1 MSEPVPAVPP
11 TPFSYT
17 ERDYTSLRS
26 RLIEQVR
33 ARVPGWTGY
42 ADPSDFGL
50 ALIEAFSYAA
60 DGLHY
65 YLDRIANEAYISS
78 AIRPESV
85 REAARIMGY
94 RPARASSAS
103 VVLRFHN
110 SAAAEDV
117 TIYPGTRVQ
126 TALVNDL
133 TMSPVYFETV
143 NPSEGT
149 VISAGD
155 YADIEAVEGIT
166 YAGDDGT
173 GEILGVSNGYSW
185 MMYTLP
191 RAPIVGG
198 FVRILVTYSD
208 NWTEEWSQVE
218 DIRAAAAFDN
228 VFQVEQFPNQP
239 VRIRFGNGGSG
250 AIPPLG
256 AVIKSIYRVGG
267 GSVGNVAAGTITVI
281 SDDVSL
287 AGVTVTNEDAAFGG
301 TGEES
306 IESIRNNIR
315 LPALAS
321 TDRASSLPDFE
332 RIALTTQGVGKA
344 KGYATEESDIVV
356 SIAPVADGS
365 ARPGLVTTGGGTAM
379 SDAFIGVTGSVS
391 TSVQKKLTDAAFAGA
406 QITVRGPEY
415 VQIHITME
423 IETLT
428 SFSEASQSE
437 ILNRLK
443 TAFSYENMSFG
454 QTITTYQVQRLFAAS
469 PNLIDVRLIQFT
481 TLPDTDPGWA
491 TAVDTVDL
499 ADYEIGWIDS
509 NLSTLITFV
518 TS

>member
-17 ERDYTSLRS
+17 ERDYASLRE

-42 ADPSDFGL
+42 TDPSDFGL
-50 ALIEAFSYAA
+50 ALIESFAYAT

-103 VVLRFHN
+103 VILRFLN
-110 SAAAEDV
+110 SSASEDV
-117 TIYPGTRVQ
+117 TIYPGTRCQ

-149 VISAGD
+149 VIPSGD
-155 YADIEAVEGIT
+155 YADIEAVEGVT
-166 YAGDDGT
+166 YAGDDGN

-191 RAPIVGG
+191 RAPIVAG

-218 DIRAAAAFDN
+218 DIRAAASYEN
-228 VFQVEQFPNQP
+228 VFQVEQYPGQP

-287 AGVTVTNEDAAFGG
+287 IGVSVINEEAASGG
-301 TGEES
+301 SGEES
-306 IESIRNNIR
+306 VESIRSNIR

-321 TDRASSLPDFE
+321 TDRASSLADFE
-332 RIALTTQGVGKA
+332 RIALTTQGVGKS

-356 SIAPVADGS
+356 SIAPVPDGS
-365 ARPGLVTTGGGTAM
+365 SRPGLVTTGGSSAM
-379 SDAFIGVTGSVS
+379 SDAFIGTTGSVAVA
-391 TSVQKKLTDAAFAGA
+391 VQKKLTDAAYAGA
-406 QITVRGPEY
+406 QITVRGPDY
-415 VQIHITME
+415 IQIHIQME
-423 IETLT
+423 VESTATL
-428 SFSEASQSE
+428 SESTQVE

-469 PNLIDVRLIQFT
+469 PGLVDVRLVQFT
-481 TLPDTDPGWA
+481 AQADTAPGWA
-491 TAVDTVDL
+491 TIVETVDL
-499 ADYEIGWIDS
+499 SDYEIGWIDS